1 MVIACRELHW
11 SRQKWPN
18 WIILSGI
25 KITSKV
31 DELYCRGLSGLG
43 CGLASLP
50 SGRIW
55 RAPPGEKSPNDFTL
69 TIVSRHLAGPSPPPT
84 PPPLWPSPSFFW
96 QVRAG
101 QIWMTFE
108 NHAWENVWEKHWRK
122 KTHFLFVCLYMDLRD
137 ACASKMI
144 WSSLWCAI
152 WFMLSWMLLNEH
164 LKGRHL
170 FQFPKTLQL
179 LSFFRLCNMY
189 DYHTMLHFFFI
200 SWWVSS
206 IYDVCQ
212 WVQTQMNWALNFRRR
227 KQTHTSCICHKL
239 MGKKFC
245 KVEKIRIW
253 IRKLNILLKIS

>member
-1 MVIACRELHW
+1 MTKLNYTVWHQNHFKSWRALLQGAVGPGMRSGVVAFRENLEGATRW
-11 SRQKWPN
+11 EVSQWCKADDCFQ
-18 WIILSGI
+18 
-25 KITSKV
+25 T
-31 DELYCRGLSGLG
+31 
-43 CGLASLP
+43 
-50 SGRIW
+50 SGRAQPPAHTTSLMALTLFLLTGKSWTNLDDIW
-55 RAPPGEKSPNDFTL
+55 KSCLGKCVGKTL
-69 TIVSRHLAGPSPPPT
+69 
-84 PPPLWPSPSFFW
+84 
-96 QVRAG
+96 
-101 QIWMTFE
+101 
-108 NHAWENVWEKHWRK
+108 K
-122 KTHFLFVCLYMDLRD
+122 KKNTFLFVCLYMDLRD

>member
-1 MVIACRELHW
+1 MCINWWYRYQLSLSMTLWNFTSSPWIRATTWRGVPLTQGEDVKFLSCINHNTPFVFIHHINIMAGVLIACRELHW

-55 RAPPGEKSPNDFTL
+55 RAPPGEKSPNDVKL

-152 WFMLSWMLLNEH
+152 WFMLSWC
-164 LKGRHL
+164 
-170 FQFPKTLQL
+170 F
-179 LSFFRLCNMY
+179 
-189 DYHTMLHFFFI
+189 
-200 SWWVSS
+200 
-206 IYDVCQ
+206 
-212 WVQTQMNWALNFRRR
+212 
-227 KQTHTSCICHKL
+227 
-239 MGKKFC
+239 
-245 KVEKIRIW
+245 
-253 IRKLNILLKIS
+253 